1 MFAVGCSWLQ
11 LVEVDKLDKVGLD
24 KVGLDKGGC
33 SFYTGYENRNQ
44 PGCGFLWLVAVNR
57 LDKGGCGFYTG
68 YENRNQVAV
77 DKLDKG
83 GLWFLYWV

>member
-44 PGCGFLWLVAVNR
+44 PGCGFLWLVAVYR

-68 YENRNQVAV
+68 YEIVTDRSSA
-77 DKLDKG
+77 LWAEGEG
-83 GLWFLYWV
+83 GGGN